1 MAVVKYQS
9 ARIYDE
15 VVNGLVTEI
24 SYLCRTGTDLVLNA
38 KDMDIYDIF
47 KIPLFRGFTLKMQE
61 ELLDKLEYTID
72 RYPKGMTIIRQ
83 GTSCN
88 ALHVLLEG
96 KLNVDVTD
104 VSGNIVRVEV
114 IQAPR
119 TFATP
124 HIFAEKNQFPATFT
138 VEEDVSLLRV
148 AKADF
153 FSLMH
158 SMPQLLHNFL
168 CVSTSCNRCT
178 MTRLRV
184 LSFRGIRSRY
194 IYYLLDHLKNGS
206 DVVEMEHNQV
216 QLAEYFGVTRPAL
229 SKEINKLV
237 DSGFIKISRGK
248 VRILN
253 KQALTCML

>member
-1 MAVVKYQS
+1 MQLIDK
-9 ARIYDE
+9 
-15 VVNGLVTEI
+15 
-24 SYLCRTGTDLVLNA
+24 DLLS
-38 KDMDIYDIF
+38 
-47 KIPLFRGFTLKMQE
+47 MQE
-61 ELLDKLEYTID
+61 VRELVEAAKAAQRELAQMSQAQVD
-72 RYPKGMTIIRQ
+72 R
-83 GTSCN
+83 
-88 ALHVLLEG
+88 
-96 KLNVDVTD
+96 
-104 VSGNIVRVEV
+104 IVRAIADAGVRNARRLAQMANEDTGFGIVDDKV
-114 IQAPR
+114 IKN
-119 TFATP
+119 
-124 HIFAEKNQFPATFT
+124 IFAEKNQFPATFT

-194 IYYLLDHLKNGS
+194 IYYLLDHLKDGS

>member
-1 MAVVKYQS
+1 
-9 ARIYDE
+9 
-15 VVNGLVTEI
+15 
-24 SYLCRTGTDLVLNA
+24 
-38 KDMDIYDIF
+38 MDIQDIF
-47 KIPLFRGFTLKMQE
+47 KIPLFKDLTLKAREQI
-61 ELLDKLEYTID
+61 LDKLEYTVD
-72 RYPKGMTIIRQ
+72 CYPKGQTIIHQ
-83 GTSCN
+83 GASCN
-88 ALHVLLEG
+88 ALHILLGG

-119 TFATP
+119 TFATL

-138 VEEDVSLLRV
+138 VEEDVILVRV
-148 AKADF
+148 AKDDF
-153 FSLMH
+153 FNLMH
-158 SMPQLLHNFL
+158 AIPQLLHNFL

-194 IYYLLDHLKNGS
+194 IYYLLDHLKKDS

-229 SKEINKLV
+229 SKEIGKLV
-237 DSGFIKISRGK
+237 DDGLITISRNK

-253 KQALTCML
+253 KQALTCLL